1 MPRTAGRGLL
11 IFKNYGDMPAK
22 SCSAQDQPANAF
34 VVAVNA
40 AIMGDLAENVTLRL
54 LFDGP
59 PFQIRIIVDFGMV
72 NVLTYFGTNHENAA
86 HVGLTGISGIYQVNL
101 CFELNGHGET
111 I

>member
-1 MPRTAGRGLL
+1 MTAE
-11 IFKNYGDMPAK
+11 
-22 SCSAQDQPANAF
+22 SCGAQDKLANAF
-34 VVAVNA
+34 VVAVDA
-40 AIMGDLAENVTLRL
+40 AIMGDLAENVTLWL
-54 LFDGP
+54 PFDGP

-72 NVLTYFGTNHENAA
+72 NIITYFGTNRENAA